1 LDAAGIR
8 HEFEQYAANAGLT
21 AFIADECE
29 QYCILTNTFVQSFKF
44 LSRNDPPEVQ
54 FKLYAELHQMPLAEF
69 CNICLIPFDGDM
81 RDPRPA
87 GFEEFYSTLSVG
99 DPRGVSSATPASLH
113 FPAVRYFAIFIAKCL
128 LAREKVSAFSAP
140 DLAVLHQALR
150 GDNTYSIGAIV
161 ARRLELNRS
170 KGKIHRDIYAT
181 RLAAHFN
188 VQIREHDPRFP
199 KIYLD
204 RQSMLH
210 HQFLDV
216 EDNTCEFPYNI
227 VFSVRT

>member
-1 LDAAGIR
+1 VEVRPCEWPHYPFLDATGIR
-8 HEFEQYAANAGLT
+8 QEFDQYAANAGLI

-29 QYCILTNTFVQSFKF
+29 QYYILTNSFVQSFKF
-44 LSRNDPPEVQ
+44 LGRNDPPKAQ
-54 FKLYAELHQMPLAEF
+54 FKLYAEPHQMTLAEF
-69 CNICLIPFDGDM
+69 CNVCLIPFDGDM

-99 DPRGVSSATPASLH
+99 DSRGVSSAIPASLH
-113 FPAVRYFAIFIAKCL
+113 FPTVRYFALFIAKCL
-128 LAREKVSAFSAP
+128 LAREKVSSLSAP
-140 DLAVLHQALR
+140 DLAILHQALH

-161 ARRLELNRS
+161 AHRLQHNGS
-170 KGKIHRDIYAT
+170 QGKIHGGIYAT

-204 RQSMLH
+204 R
-210 HQFLDV
+210 
-216 EDNTCEFPYNI
+216 
-227 VFSVRT
+227 